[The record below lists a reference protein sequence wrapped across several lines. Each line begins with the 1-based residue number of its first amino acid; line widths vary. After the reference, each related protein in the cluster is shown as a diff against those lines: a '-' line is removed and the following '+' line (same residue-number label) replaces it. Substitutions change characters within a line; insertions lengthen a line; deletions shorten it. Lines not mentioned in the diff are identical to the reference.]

1 MRVLIC
7 DRPPV
12 TFQVGNE
19 ATRAAARNPR
29 PNAMGGWPRSH
40 LRSSPLAMQRL
51 AGRSRAVISI
61 VCAAAAYTT
70 QCTRPGNDGGGGGA
84 FSAHLVC
91 KGLGPCVAG
100 AAVSASGAGA
110 VTSVHSQ
117 TSKPWARAVGTFG
130 YKYGTRRPDAARRS
144 TWCRDPPSHGAVCV
158 CVGPSTKP
166 NSWPPST
173 FLGPLK
179 LCTGAPEI

>member
-1 MRVLIC
+1 VCVLIC

-29 PNAMGGWPRSH
+29 ANALCGWPRSH

-51 AGRSRAVISI
+51 AGRSRVVISI

-117 TSKPWARAVGTFG
+117 TSKPWARAVGMSG
-130 YKYGTRRPDAARRS
+130 DKIR
-144 TWCRDPPSHGAVCV
+144 
-158 CVGPSTKP
+158 
-166 NSWPPST
+166 NE
-173 FLGPLK
+173 
-179 LCTGAPEI
+179 AP